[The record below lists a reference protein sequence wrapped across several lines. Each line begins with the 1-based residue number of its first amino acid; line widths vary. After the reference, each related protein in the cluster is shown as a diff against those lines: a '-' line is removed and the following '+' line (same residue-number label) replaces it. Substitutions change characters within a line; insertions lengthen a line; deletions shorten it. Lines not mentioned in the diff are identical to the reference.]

1 MDAASEREHLVLITI
16 FSCIAKSLKDWD
28 SNFYNYIL
36 RYFINTFFFFFVTN
50 KKDINWKNYALQG
63 WKSQDKITMF
73 PYKPLHKYKLHLK
86 FFKEKE
92 NWNVKQFFFFFLV
105 WYLPQQINLIL
116 IFISLLFSFVVYLIL
131 YTYRFSNNENNLF

>member
-73 PYKPLHKYKLHLK
+73 PYKPLHKYKLHWK

-92 NWNVKQFFFFFLV
+92 NWNVKQFFFFSR
-105 WYLPQQINLIL
+105 LISATANKSYSDIYFPF
-116 IFISLLFSFVVYLIL
+116 IFICCLFNSLHLSIFK
-131 YTYRFSNNENNLF
+131 